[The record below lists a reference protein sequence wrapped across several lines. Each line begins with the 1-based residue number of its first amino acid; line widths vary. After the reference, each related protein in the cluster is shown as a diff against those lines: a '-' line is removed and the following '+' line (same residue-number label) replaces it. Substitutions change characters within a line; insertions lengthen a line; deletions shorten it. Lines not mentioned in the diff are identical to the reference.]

1 MNTSRFYSSK
11 KIMLYRTFVITS
23 RTVLF
28 LFLFSIMM
36 FILFIMGNYQHFT
49 DKNQAFIIKIAA
61 ASSTMLCIASF
72 FNIFCSVFFF
82 FIKRRTRYLITA
94 FLMLFS
100 SALGFFAA
108 ALLQTVE
115 IISHGIQ

>member
-11 KIMLYRTFVITS
+11 KIILYRAFVITS

-28 LFLFSIMM
+28 LFLFSMMM
-36 FILFIMGNYQHFT
+36 FILFIMGNYRHFT
-49 DKNQAFIIKIAA
+49 DKNQAFIIKIATV
-61 ASSTMLCIASF
+61 SSTLLCVSSF
-72 FNIFCSVFFF
+72 FNIFCSAFFF